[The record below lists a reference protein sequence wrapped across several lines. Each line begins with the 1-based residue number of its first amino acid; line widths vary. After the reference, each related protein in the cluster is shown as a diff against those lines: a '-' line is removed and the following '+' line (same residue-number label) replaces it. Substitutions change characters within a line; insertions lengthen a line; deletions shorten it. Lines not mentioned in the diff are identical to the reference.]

1 MATEA
6 KVLRFPAA
14 EDTIT
19 CHVTVP
25 NVTAKLRDAPDTAT
39 GMSCV
44 AAAMQYV
51 AERFD
56 DLAILFEECD
66 DASFLPGTHFVD
78 GRYTFIFQLPRRYAR
93 QLLEMGWEDLE
104 VDVPPDRTVELDGGP
119 GTVPN

>member
-25 NVTAKLRDAPDTAT
+25 NVTATLRDAPDTAT

-56 DLAILFEECD
+56 DLAIIFEECAE
-66 DASFLPGTHFVD
+66 ASFVAGTHFID
-78 GRYTFIFQLPRRYAR
+78 GRYTFVFQLPRRYTR
-93 QLLEMGWEDLE
+93 QLLEMGWEELE
-104 VDVPPDRTVELDGGP
+104 IDVPPERTVGPDGRP